1 MVENQ
6 NKTVSYNDFCTIMK
20 DIYAK
25 LDDCA
30 TSRVVS
36 ELIAV
41 VSELKSKLTDL
52 ESKLT
57 NKTAGE

>member
-1 MVENQ
+1 MENQ
-6 NKTVSYNDFCTIMK
+6 NKAVSYNDFCTIIK

-41 VSELKSKLTDL
+41 VSEL

-57 NKTAGE
+57 NKTDGA

>member
-6 NKTVSYNDFCTIMK
+6 NKTVSYNDFCTIIK
-20 DIYAK
+20 DIYEK

-41 VSELKSKLTDL
+41 VSEL

-57 NKTAGE
+57 NKTDGA